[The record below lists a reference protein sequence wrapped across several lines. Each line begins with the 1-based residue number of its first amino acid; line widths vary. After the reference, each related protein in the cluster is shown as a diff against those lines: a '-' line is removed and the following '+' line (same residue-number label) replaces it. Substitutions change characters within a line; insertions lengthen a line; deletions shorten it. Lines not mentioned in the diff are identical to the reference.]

1 MASPEQNAASH
12 SRYLPLFHFVV
23 SPILLVYALTSL
35 YGLFQS
41 PNRWTFL
48 GALSSFAIWLGISL
62 GRTQALTA
70 QDRIIRLEES
80 LRLRRLLPAEL
91 HADIDKLA
99 RKEFVALRFASDA
112 ELPEL
117 FGRVRKG
124 EFATPK
130 EIKLA
135 IRQWRPDNLRV

>member
-1 MASPEQNAASH
+1 M
-12 SRYLPLFHFVV
+12 
-23 SPILLVYALTSL
+23 
-35 YGLFQS
+35 
-41 PNRWTFL
+41 L
-48 GALSSFAIWLGISL
+48 GALSSLAIWLGISL
-62 GRTQALTA
+62 GRSQALTA

-117 FGRVRKG
+117 FGRVRTG

-135 IRQWRPDNLRV
+135 IRQWRPDHLRV

>member
-1 MASPEQNAASH
+1 MASPEQNAANH

-23 SPILLVYALTSL
+23 SPILLVYVLTSL
-35 YGLFQS
+35 YGLSQS
-41 PNRWTFL
+41 PSRWTLL
-48 GALSSFAIWLGISL
+48 GALSSLAIWLGISL
-62 GRTQALTA
+62 GRSQALTA

-124 EFATPK
+124 EFATSK

>member
-1 MASPEQNAASH
+1 MASPEQNAANH

-23 SPILLVYALTSL
+23 SPILLVYVLTSL
-35 YGLFQS
+35 YGLSQS
-41 PNRWTFL
+41 PNRWTLL
-48 GALSSFAIWLGISL
+48 GALSSLAIWLGISL
-62 GRTQALTA
+62 GRSQALTA

-135 IRQWRPDNLRV
+135 VRQWRPDNLRV

>member
-1 MASPEQNAASH
+1 MASPEQNAANH

-23 SPILLVYALTSL
+23 SPILLVYVLTSL
-35 YGLFQS
+35 YELSQS
-41 PNRWTFL
+41 PSRWTLL
-48 GALSSFAIWLGISL
+48 GALSSLAIWLGISL
-62 GRTQALTA
+62 GRSQALTA

>member
-1 MASPEQNAASH
+1 MASPEQNAANH

-23 SPILLVYALTSL
+23 NPILLVYVLTSW
-35 YGLFQS
+35 YGFFQS
-41 PNRWTFL
+41 PGGWSFL
-48 GALSSFAIWLGISL
+48 GALSSLAIWLGIDL
-62 GRTQALTA
+62 GRSQALTA

-135 IRQWRPDNLRV
+135 IRQWRPDHLRV

>member
-1 MASPEQNAASH
+1 MASPEQNAANH

-23 SPILLVYALTSL
+23 SPILLVYVLTSL
-35 YGLFQS
+35 YGLSQS
-41 PNRWTFL
+41 PSRWTLL
-48 GALSSFAIWLGISL
+48 GALSSLAIWLGISL
-62 GRTQALTA
+62 GRSQALTA

-135 IRQWRPDNLRV
+135 VRQWRPDNLRV